1 MASKASLRNTF
12 PSMTSKVLLHKVPP
26 VSKQRSHLPLN
37 ALQAIFLSWDTAQ
50 PSRTLLPAQ
59 GASFTTGQRGHPPRN
74 CLGQYNRGRTP
85 SLLAMPSG
93 TLTPYSSDHMN
104 LRRTEITRLYAR
116 LYAAGPML
124 QSLLSLGYGHGGR
137 RLAAAAAAAAAVP
150 PAVRPWMQGRGRGL
164 GCGRLGGRLWLQ
176 LPISYLFPIL
186 KLSCQLSKAQ
196 A

>member
-1 MASKASLRNTF
+1 
-12 PSMTSKVLLHKVPP
+12 
-26 VSKQRSHLPLN
+26 
-37 ALQAIFLSWDTAQ
+37 
-50 PSRTLLPAQ
+50 
-59 GASFTTGQRGHPPRN
+59 
-74 CLGQYNRGRTP
+74 
-85 SLLAMPSG
+85 
-93 TLTPYSSDHMN
+93 MN
-104 LRRTEITRLYAR
+104 LRRTEITRLYA
-116 LYAAGPML
+116 AGPML
-124 QSLLSLGYGHGGR
+124 QSLLALGYGHGGR